1 MHRISTTPGD
11 WNPQIDGVVLFAQT
25 PAPLVLLTATDTDIQ
40 TLAAAATKLP
50 MGFPTFRVANLLQLQ
65 QQIVIDTYAEDVL
78 EKAQV
83 IILRLLGGRSYWSYG
98 LEVVRETARRT
109 GAALI
114 VIPGDDAIDPDLI
127 AHSTVPLAVGDRLW
141 RYFLEG
147 GVENAVNAL
156 LFTADFCLHTSYNP
170 QPPQVVPR
178 VGLYGWKGVGDKI
191 QNSKFKIQNGD
202 KGDKG
207 DKGASSEQP
216 ITNYQLPATNYQL
229 PITNYQLPKIGILFY
244 RAHYLAGNTGVIDD
258 LCQALVA
265 RNLLPVPVF
274 VSSLR
279 DPQVQA
285 DVLSYF
291 QPKDEAKIQVLL
303 NTTSFSLT
311 RIFPTPERQF
321 ARAGENE
328 QATGSSRLPTAA
340 NLWQQL
346 DIPILQVIFSSSSIS
361 TWETSSQGLSPRDI
375 GMNVALPEV
384 DGRIISRAV
393 SFKAVQSWNT
403 ALETNVVVYESVR
416 DRLEFVAEL
425 TQRWVQLRSRP
436 PAARKIALILANYP
450 NRDGRLA
457 NGVGLDTPAS
467 CIEILKLLQQA
478 GYQVENLPQTGDEL
492 IQRLTSGVTNDPD
505 SQWRSHPQQLS
516 WQEYQQYFATLPEAA
531 QQEIV
536 NRWDKR
542 AEGAEE
548 AEGAE
553 GVTTNYQLPT
563 TNYQLPIPGIQLGNV
578 FVGIQPAR
586 GYDRDPALNYHAPD
600 LEPPHT
606 YLAFYYWLRQHFGA
620 DAIVHVGKHG
630 NLEWLPGKSVALS
643 SQCYPEIAL
652 GAMPHFY
659 PFIVNDP
666 GEGSQAKR
674 RAQAVIIDHLTPPM
688 TRAELYGAL
697 HQLESLVDE
706 YYEAQSLDPTR
717 LPAIS
722 DRIWQL
728 IVQEN
733 LHLDL
738 GMERESGG
746 KRAEGAEEAEGA
758 EGEKQPTTNNQQ
770 PTTINQLDGYLCE
783 LKEAQIRDGLHIFGQ
798 CPQGEQL
805 RDLIVAIARQPNSYQ
820 VGITRAIAQAWEL
833 DFDPLTTDFST
844 QLSETSARILSAKTQ
859 TPCHIIG
866 DAIEVLEQYAAEL
879 VEVLIGESGVGSRES
894 EKRAALELGR
904 LSGAEGEKTQLPIT
918 HYPLPITNTLNWIR
932 DRLLP
937 ALAQTQQE
945 ITNLLRG
952 LDGRYVPSGASG
964 APTRGRPEVLPT
976 GKNFYSVDIRAIPTE
991 TAWDIGRK
999 AAEALIERYTQEN
1012 GEYPKT
1018 LGLSIWGTSTMRTGG
1033 DDIAEALAL
1042 LGVRPVWDGVSRR
1055 VVDFEI
1061 VPLSVLARPRVD
1073 VTLRISGF
1081 FRDAFPNLIDL
1092 FDSAVIAV
1100 SQLDEPAEQNPL
1112 AAKVKHETQFWYSAG
1127 LTPEQAKERSL
1138 YRVFGSKPG
1147 AYGAGLQGL
1156 IEAQNWTGDRDL
1168 AHAYI
1173 NWSCYAYSRNS
1184 EGRAAPEAF
1193 EQRLGEMQIVLHN
1206 QDNREHDLLDSDD
1219 YYQFQGGLTVAVRA
1233 VRGKNPQTY
1242 FGDNSIPANPRI
1254 RDLKEEI
1261 AKVYRSR
1268 VVNPKWIAG
1277 VMRHGYKGAF
1287 EMAATVDYLF
1297 AYDATAHCVEDYMYQ
1312 GIAEAYLFDPAIQD
1326 FVQQKNP
1333 WALRDMAERLIE
1345 AKQRGLWQVTPEI
1358 IDKLR
1363 AIAHQAEGAI
1373 EEN

>member
-1 MHRISTTPGD
+1 M
-11 WNPQIDGVVLFAQT
+11 
-25 PAPLVLLTATDTDIQ
+25 
-40 TLAAAATKLP
+40 
-50 MGFPTFRVANLLQLQ
+50 
-65 QQIVIDTYAEDVL
+65 
-78 EKAQV
+78 
-83 IILRLLGGRSYWSYG
+83 
-98 LEVVRETARRT
+98 
-109 GAALI
+109 
-114 VIPGDDAIDPDLI
+114 
-127 AHSTVPLAVGDRLW
+127 
-141 RYFLEG
+141 
-147 GVENAVNAL
+147 
-156 LFTADFCLHTSYNP
+156 
-170 QPPQVVPR
+170 
-178 VGLYGWKGVGDKI
+178 
-191 QNSKFKIQNGD
+191 
-202 KGDKG
+202 
-207 DKGASSEQP
+207 
-216 ITNYQLPATNYQL
+216 
-229 PITNYQLPKIGILFY
+229 FY
-244 RAHYLAGNTGVIDD
+244 RAHYLAGNTDVIDD
-258 LCQALVA
+258 ICQALVA
-265 RNLLPVPVF
+265 RNLVPVPVF

-279 DPQVQA
+279 DPEVQA
-285 DVLSYF
+285 DVRSYF
-291 QPKDEAKIQVLL
+291 QPKDEAEIQVLL

-311 RIFPTPERQF
+311 RIFPTPDAQC
-321 ARAGENE
+321 
-328 QATGSSRLPTAA
+328 PTPT

-346 DIPILQVIFSSSSIS
+346 DVPILQVILSSSPLQV
-361 TWETSSQGLSPRDI
+361 WQASSQGLSPRDI

-393 SFKAVQSWNT
+393 SFKAVQSWNA

-416 DRLEFVAEL
+416 DRIEFVAEL
-425 TQRWVQLRSRP
+425 TQRWVRLRSRP
-436 PAARKIALILANYP
+436 PEARKIALILANYP
-450 NRDGRLA
+450 SRDGRLA

-467 CIEILKLLQQA
+467 CVEILMSLQQA

-505 SQWRSHPQQLS
+505 SELRSLPQQLN
-516 WQEYQQYFATLPEAA
+516 WQEYQQYFATLPEAV
-531 QQEIV
+531 QQGIES
-536 NRWDKR
+536 RWEQKR
-542 AEGAEE
+542 AEGAE
-548 AEGAE
+548 
-553 GVTTNYQLPT
+553 GVNRLTTHYSPLTTYSRLPT
-563 TNYQLPIPGIQLGNV
+563 PDSRLPIPGIQLGNV

-600 LEPPHT
+600 LEPPHN
-606 YLAFYYWLRQHFGA
+606 YLAFYYWIRDHFGA
-620 DAIVHVGKHG
+620 DAVVHVGKHG

-697 HQLESLVDE
+697 QQLEGLVDE

-728 IVQEN
+728 IKQEN

-738 GMERESGG
+738 GMDRESGVG
-746 KRAEGAEEAEGA
+746 SRESELIHYASR
-758 EGEKQPTTNNQQ
+758 TTHHA
-770 PTTINQLDGYLCE
+770 PLSIDRLDGYLCE
-783 LKEAQIRDGLHIFGQ
+783 LKEAQIRDGLHVFGQ
-798 CPQGEQL
+798 CPQGAQL

-820 VGITRAIAQAWEL
+820 PGITRAIAQVWEL
-833 DFDPLTTDFST
+833 DFDPLTADFST
-844 QLSETSARILSAKTQ
+844 QLSETSERILQAKTQ
-859 TPCHIIG
+859 KPCHTIG

-879 VEVLIGESGVGSRES
+879 VEVLIGEPG
-894 EKRAALELGR
+894 KRAKGT
-904 LSGAEGEKTQLPIT
+904 EGEKASRLSPLASRLSPTT
-918 HYPLPITNTLNWIR
+918 HYQLPITNTLDWIR

-937 ALAQTQQE
+937 ALEQTQQE

-1061 VPLSVLARPRVD
+1061 LPLSVLARPRVD

-1100 SQLDEPAEQNPL
+1100 SQLDEPSAQNPL
-1112 AAKVKHETQFWYSAG
+1112 AAKVKQETQFWHSAG

-1156 IEAQNWTGDRDL
+1156 IEAQNWTDDRDL
-1168 AHAYI
+1168 ARAYI

-1233 VRGKNPQTY
+1233 IQGKNPQTY
-1242 FGDNSIPANPRI
+1242 FGDNSTPANPRI
-1254 RDLKEEI
+1254 RHLKAEI

-1312 GIAEAYLFDPAIQD
+1312 GIAEAYLFDPPVQD

-1345 AKQRGLWQVTPEI
+1345 AKQRGLWQATPEI

-1373 EEN
+1373 EEK